1 MSDDLDHRRQR
12 HPDGLEHRAGAAS
25 GGGADAKPS
34 ASLIN
39 VGLNELIEIA
49 NDIGPFEP
57 TPVAG
62 DTVDQFLAQQ
72 QSKERTE
79 HMAADR
85 VIALVKDR
93 TRIDDGFRGS
103 ENILHDPAF
112 AIAECDRER

>member
-1 MSDDLDHRRQR
+1 LGDDLDHRRQR
-12 HPDGLEHRAGAAS
+12 HADSLEHRAGAAS
-25 GGGADAKPS
+25 GSGADAQPS

-79 HMAADR
+79 GVVQRR
-85 VIALVKDR
+85 V
-93 TRIDDGFRGS
+93 TREGG
-103 ENILHDPAF
+103 LTPPGWMTAP
-112 AIAECDRER
+112 